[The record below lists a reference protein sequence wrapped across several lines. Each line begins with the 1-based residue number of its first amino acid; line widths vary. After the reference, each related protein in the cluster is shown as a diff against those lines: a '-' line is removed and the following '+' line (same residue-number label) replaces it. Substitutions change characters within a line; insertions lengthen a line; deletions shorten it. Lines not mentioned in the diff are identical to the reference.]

1 MNRFFSE
8 FSPRDNVF
16 CEAFLPDGSVRD
28 HWAMFIQSLEAME
41 TGEFEKLILES
52 RKILGKHGA
61 TYDLFTG
68 GERQSRPWELD
79 LIPHIILAGEWQFL
93 EQSLIQ
99 RATLIDALLR
109 DLYTGQSLVREGT
122 LPPESITAFP
132 GFLRPCRDMVPDN
145 FPFLTFLAV
154 DLIRD
159 AAGRWQVANHFTQ
172 MPEGLG
178 FALENRLITSQVISR
193 IFHQNRVMRL
203 APFFITLKDQLNRT
217 GLFNR
222 TDPEVLMLS
231 AGPGKASYFEQAL
244 LSRYLGY
251 PMVES
256 GDLTVRDNRVFVKML
271 GGLEPVDVL
280 LRYVPDLDC
289 DPLALRTGATT
300 GVPGLIQ
307 AVRHKA
313 LSLANPIGAGLA
325 ETPVFSKFYPDLC
338 RRLLG
343 QDLMLPD
350 LPVNWCRN
358 PEEME
363 TVLSHPEDFFIQ
375 EISDPGNPEILDG
388 ATLSQEQ
395 KEALAQKIRFS
406 PYAWFARSKPALAEG
421 LSLGPDLGLVPGQFA
436 CRFFVCACD
445 GGFSV
450 MPGGLAMDV
459 TDMHALYARK
469 HMTVTKDIWVLSDKP
484 VAQVT
489 LMGGMDQAVDIRRQT
504 DLPSRAADNLLW
516 LGRHLETAEC
526 RIRLLRAIFMRL
538 SGEVP
543 YREMTEL
550 PLLFA
555 IAAQKGL
562 VNEDHMKENQDL
574 ALFPMQ
580 EELIR
585 SVFDPERPGG
595 LYTILENIRQTA
607 YRVRD
612 RLSQDSWQ
620 ILSRLT
626 ISGHSPHPV
635 QWIEVS
641 NTYEVLDDL
650 LVSLSAFSGLT
661 MENITR
667 GTTWRFVDMGKRLV
681 RAKDLLTTVLTAMS
695 PPPQN
700 LSMAL
705 ETLLELADSAM
716 TYRFR
721 YRTRLRT
728 APVMDLLLF
737 DELNPRSLAFQLAA
751 LSNHVDHLPRG
762 LDRKYSS
769 QEEKALLAMLT
780 AVRLAEPAEICE
792 PDMRGERQKLTR
804 LIRDTD
810 LGLADFSTM
819 ITQHYLSRIPT
830 TRHFSSFEDR
840 GRP

>member
-79 LIPHIILAGEWQFL
+79 LIPHIIPAGEWQFL
-93 EQSLIQ
+93 EQGLIQ

-307 AVRHKA
+307 AC
-313 LSLANPIGAGLA
+313 L
-325 ETPVFSKFYPDLC
+325 
-338 RRLLG
+338 
-343 QDLMLPD
+343 
-350 LPVNWCRN
+350 
-358 PEEME
+358 
-363 TVLSHPEDFFIQ
+363 
-375 EISDPGNPEILDG
+375 
-388 ATLSQEQ
+388 
-395 KEALAQKIRFS
+395 
-406 PYAWFARSKPALAEG
+406 
-421 LSLGPDLGLVPGQFA
+421 
-436 CRFFVCACD
+436 
-445 GGFSV
+445 
-450 MPGGLAMDV
+450 
-459 TDMHALYARK
+459 
-469 HMTVTKDIWVLSDKP
+469 
-484 VAQVT
+484 
-489 LMGGMDQAVDIRRQT
+489 
-504 DLPSRAADNLLW
+504 
-516 LGRHLETAEC
+516 
-526 RIRLLRAIFMRL
+526 
-538 SGEVP
+538 
-543 YREMTEL
+543 
-550 PLLFA
+550 
-555 IAAQKGL
+555 
-562 VNEDHMKENQDL
+562 
-574 ALFPMQ
+574 
-580 EELIR
+580 
-585 SVFDPERPGG
+585 
-595 LYTILENIRQTA
+595 LYT
-607 YRVRD
+607 
-612 RLSQDSWQ
+612 
-620 ILSRLT
+620 
-626 ISGHSPHPV
+626 SP
-635 QWIEVS
+635 S
-641 NTYEVLDDL
+641 
-650 LVSLSAFSGLT
+650 
-661 MENITR
+661 
-667 GTTWRFVDMGKRLV
+667 
-681 RAKDLLTTVLTAMS
+681 
-695 PPPQN
+695 
-700 LSMAL
+700 
-705 ETLLELADSAM
+705 
-716 TYRFR
+716 
-721 YRTRLRT
+721 
-728 APVMDLLLF
+728 
-737 DELNPRSLAFQLAA
+737 
-751 LSNHVDHLPRG
+751 PRG
-762 LDRKYSS
+762 
-769 QEEKALLAMLT
+769 
-780 AVRLAEPAEICE
+780 
-792 PDMRGERQKLTR
+792 
-804 LIRDTD
+804 
-810 LGLADFSTM
+810 
-819 ITQHYLSRIPT
+819 
-830 TRHFSSFEDR
+830 
-840 GRP
+840 